1 MGYLGRTPTP
11 SPIDASDI
19 PANSIDASKI
29 VDGSIELA
37 EIADNSITDAKLNSS
52 KLDGI
57 ETGAT
62 NYIHPTTHATA
73 DIADNAITE
82 AKIADAAV
90 VSLKSGRKN
99 LIINGGFD
107 VWQRGTSG
115 TGNGYASADR
125 WYVNRSGGSTTFSQ
139 QSFTSGQTDVPDNPK
154 YFGRLTV
161 STGNDNCGFQLRL
174 EDHTLLANRDVTF
187 SFWAKSATPRILRV
201 TAQSYGSTLSVT
213 SAEQTFTPT
222 SAWVKYSFTFNIGS
236 IATVSG
242 TTLLT
247 RMSINQGA
255 DTSTAAWELDLANV
269 QLELGSVA
277 TDFEHRSYGEEL
289 ALCQRYYWQMQDDG
303 TTAQFIMTGLNSS
316 FTQVSFYPP
325 VPFRVKPTIG
335 VTDTT
340 PYWESYPWNSIG
352 TTMTI
357 SSVSNGHF
365 NKYGGEF
372 GISATFSPTPTRG
385 TNYTVDAEV
394 FTFDAE
400 L

>member
-1 MGYLGRTPTP
+1 MALVLNGSGIT
-11 SPIDASDI
+11 S
-19 PANSIDASKI
+19 AN
-29 VDGSIELA
+29 
-37 EIADNSITDAKLNSS
+37 IADGTIAVSDV
-52 KLDGI
+52 
-57 ETGAT
+57 
-62 NYIHPTTHATA
+62 
-73 DIADNAITE
+73 ADNAITE

-115 TGNGYASADR
+115 TTNGYSAADR
-125 WYVNRSGGSTTFSQ
+125 WYVNQSGGSTTFSQ
-139 QSFTSGQTDVPDNPK
+139 QSFTSGQTEVPDNPK

-201 TAQSYGSTLSVT
+201 TAQSFGSTVSVT
-213 SAEQTFTPT
+213 SDAQTFTPT

-236 IATVSG
+236 VATVSG

-247 RMSINQGA
+247 RMSINQGS

-269 QLELGSVA
+269 QLEVGSVA

-289 ALCQRYYWQMQDDG
+289 ALCQRYYEKGTNVAADGYGKVGTVDSGAYAYIPFKAEKRVNPSLAITRTLAGSPAGYGSGIRSQSDTGFGYWYRHGG
-303 TTAQFIMTGLNSS
+303 TTGPGNLEFN
-316 FTQVSFYPP
+316 
-325 VPFRVKPTIG
+325 
-335 VTDTT
+335 
-340 PYWESYPWNSIG
+340 
-352 TTMTI
+352 I
-357 SSVSNGHF
+357 SLWT
-365 NKYGGEF
+365 
-372 GISATFSPTPTRG
+372 A
-385 TNYTVDAEV
+385 
-394 FTFDAE
+394 DAE